1 MDDRSHRCGVDPF
14 RPMRVVKREPP
25 PQSAHSTQQSVVRL
39 NDRSLVPSVASLRRV
54 NAALVKPHAPLTP
67 ASKRKIGS
75 PKPRGKAYLNKRLTR
90 VYSAPVVARMWRDSY
105 IA

>member
-1 MDDRSHRCGVDPF
+1 MIGATGVGSNRSRQ
-14 RPMRVVKREPP
+14 RRVWKVKLAA
-25 PQSAHSTQQSVVRL
+25 QSAHSTQQSVVRL
-39 NDRSLVPSVASLRRV
+39 NNRSLVPSVASLRRV

-75 PKPRGKAYLNKRLTR
+75 SKPRGKAYLNKRLTR